1 MNSPESESTLR
12 AAIAGVLLG
21 TAVGDALGLPAEG
34 LSRQRIAR
42 CWGGQWKHRFLLQ
55 RGMISD
61 DTEHTLFVAQAL
73 LCHPQ
78 DPVAFQRCLAWK
90 FRFWLLGIPAG
101 IGFATL
107 RAILKLWVGI
117 PPTRSGVFSAGN
129 GPAMRSALLGV
140 YFARDPIRRRD
151 FVAACTQVTH
161 TDPRAETAALAI
173 AEAVSWTVNPV
184 GPLEHFHSRLLE
196 LGQDEEWQAL
206 CRQLFKSLAEGR
218 TVAEFSES
226 LGLNVGVTGYAY
238 HTVPV
243 ALFAWMRHPDDFS
256 DALTSVLNCGG
267 DTDTVGSIVGGLM
280 GARVGIRGIPVD
292 LIQGL
297 CEWPRSASWMERL
310 SNRLAAQESSPKPL
324 GPVGYFW
331 PGILPRN
338 VLFLLM
344 VLAHGFRRLLPPY

>member
-1 MNSPESESTLR
+1 M
-12 AAIAGVLLG
+12 G
-21 TAVGDALGLPAEG
+21 
-34 LSRQRIAR
+34 
-42 CWGGQWKHRFLLQ
+42 
-55 RGMISD
+55 
-61 DTEHTLFVAQAL
+61 
-73 LCHPQ
+73 
-78 DPVAFQRCLAWK
+78 
-90 FRFWLLGIPAG
+90 
-101 IGFATL
+101 
-107 RAILKLWVGI
+107 
-117 PPTRSGVFSAGN
+117 
-129 GPAMRSALLGV
+129 
-140 YFARDPIRRRD
+140 
-151 FVAACTQVTH
+151 
-161 TDPRAETAALAI
+161 
-173 AEAVSWTVNPV
+173 
-184 GPLEHFHSRLLE
+184 
-196 LGQDEEWQAL
+196 
-206 CRQLFKSLAEGR
+206 QLFKSLAEGR

-297 CEWPRSASWMERL
+297 CEWPRSVSWMERL

-331 PGILPRN
+331 PGILLRN
-338 VLFLLM
+338 VLFLLV